1 MNKLHAI
8 GTALSAA
15 LILVIPTA
23 ASAGSTGYV
32 LGNGGTTLHVFDL
45 STPGTP
51 STISL
56 SLSGAGASLDDID
69 FRPLTGQ
76 LYGYDDVADRYFTV
90 NVNTG
95 ELTLASS
102 AGVTPT
108 GSDKVGIDFNPVID
122 RLRTVSELG
131 ENIVYNPNNGT
142 ASDAATVP
150 LFYAAGDAN
159 AGVAP
164 QIVANAYT
172 NSAFGVAAATTV
184 QYVLDANLNALATLA
199 NNTGVLSTIAQV
211 TLNGAVLDFESDAGF
226 DILAGPGGSNTAY
239 AVLNVGSLAGLYTI
253 DLATG
258 AASLVGALPD
268 GFGTIRGL
276 AVAPNAVPEPSSIVL
291 AGLAAAGI
299 AAYRVRGARRASR
312 D

>member
-1 MNKLHAI
+1 MNKLPAI
-8 GTALSAA
+8 RSALSAA
-15 LILVIPTA
+15 LILVIPA
-23 ASAGSTGYV
+23 AVSAGPVGYV
-32 LGNGGTTLHVFDL
+32 LGNGGTTLHAFDL
-45 STPGTP
+45 SAPGTP
-51 STISL
+51 TTIPL
-56 SLSGAGASLDDID
+56 SFSGGGAKLDDLD

-76 LYGYDDVADRYFTV
+76 LYGYDDVSNGYFTV

-95 ELTLASS
+95 ALTLASS

-131 ENIVYNPNNGT
+131 ENIVYNPNDGT

-172 NSAFGVAAATTV
+172 NSVFGVAAASTV
-184 QYVLDANLNALATLA
+184 QYVLDANLNTLATLA
-199 NNTGVLSTIAQV
+199 NNAGALNTIARI
-211 TLNGAVLDFESDAGF
+211 TLNGSVLDFGPDAGF
-226 DILAGPGGSNTAY
+226 DILAGPGGTNSAY
-239 AVLNVGSLAGLYTI
+239 AVLNVGSLAGLYSI

-258 AASLVGALPD
+258 SASLLGALPD

-276 AVAPNAVPEPSSIVL
+276 AVAPNVIPEPSSIVM

-299 AAYRVRGARRASR
+299 AAYRVRAGRRASR
-312 D
+312 A